1 MLHELRG
8 WAAGATITNH
18 MLCAGCRYEGFGL
31 PLLEAMACGTCGSVR
46 DGWGSNKA
54 IALTVAAC
62 QRLRFR
68 RTGCPVICS
77 KTAAL
82 LEVGGDAPAFVESG
96 NIAHIG
102 GALTAV
108 VTDEARRAAMA
119 KRGLA
124 QAAKYRDGWER
135 AAGVLV
141 DAVAATLIGSQ

>member
-1 MLHELRG
+1 M
-8 WAAGATITNH
+8 
-18 MLCAGCRYEGFGL
+18 
-31 PLLEAMACGTCGSVR
+31 
-46 DGWGSNKA
+46 
-54 IALTVAAC
+54 TVAAW